1 MMESKK
7 ILVIDDQPGNV
18 FLLQDRLNREG
29 FKVITAYDGSNGVKK
44 AVEELPDL
52 ILLDVM
58 MPGVDGF
65 EACRNISSNDRTK
78 HIPIILVTAL
88 NSSEDTQ
95 KGFDEGAFDYIKKPF
110 NKIELLARINSALR
124 FSETNQLML
133 ELEKIDTF
141 SATVKKTNHEIK
153 QPLTLINLSV
163 TALKRELDEKDF
175 SKESAKK
182 RVEFIESAVKDI
194 LSIMKSM
201 LNIDRIEVTS
211 YLENLKKNEFKIN
224 GAKINQ
230 EIRSLK

>member
-1 MMESKK
+1 MESKK

-18 FLLQDRLNREG
+18 FLLQDRLNKEG
-29 FKVITAYDGSNGVKK
+29 FKVITAYDGNSGVKK
-44 AVEELPDL
+44 AIEELPDL

-65 EACRNISSNDRTK
+65 EACRNISSDYRTK

-95 KGFDEGAFDYIKKPF
+95 KGFDAGAFDYIKKPF
-110 NKIELLARINSALR
+110 NKIELLARIKSALR
-124 FSETNQLML
+124 FSETNQLMV

-163 TALKRELDEKDF
+163 TALKRELDESDF

-201 LNIDRIEVTS
+201 LNIDRIEITS
-211 YLENLKKNEFKIN
+211 FLENLKKNEFKIN
-224 GAKINQ
+224 GAKIN
-230 EIRSLK
+230 EKIRFLK